1 MNTKQKIEDFTPI
14 NLLVQSRTEPY
25 PTISLIFDNDRD
37 PITFKTLFL
46 DNSGLKLTIL
56 KTERGGYL
64 LNFKFPKSGNYSFGM
79 ESPPTENNTYES
91 ILDKTI
97 AITCGFQMPDGKI
110 TSLPN
115 PYILD
120 NKIHLN

>member
-1 MNTKQKIEDFTPI
+1 MNKQKIDEFTPV
-14 NLLVQSRTEPY
+14 NLIVQAKTEPY
-25 PTISLIFDNDRD
+25 PTITIIFDNDND
-37 PITFKTLFL
+37 PIIFKSKFL

-64 LNFKFPKSGNYSFGM
+64 SDFKFPKNENYSFGM
-79 ESPPTENNTYES
+79 ESPPTENSTYES

-97 AITCGFQMPDGKI
+97 AITCGFQRADGMI
-110 TSLPN
+110 VVLPN

-120 NKIHLN
+120 NKISPN